1 MKIKKKHPIYVS
13 KKCCEEK
20 HIDLLL
26 IAEGERKHYVLIND
40 FNRFICN
47 HSSHGGRKYFY
58 CYYLHALITEG
69 ILKRHIKGY
78 FKING
83 KQTIKMPKKGE
94 EVKFK
99 NFGRKL
105 KSPFMIYV
113 DLESILVPEDNGKQN
128 SNESY
133 TNKYKKMLLVVMI
146 IN

>member
-69 ILKRHIKGY
+69 ILKRRIKGY

-94 EVKFK
+94 EV
-99 NFGRKL
+99 
-105 KSPFMIYV
+105 M
-113 DLESILVPEDNGKQN
+113 ESKIM
-128 SNESY
+128 ESKIQMSLIP
-133 TNKYKKMLLVVMI
+133 TNIKKCCL
-146 IN
+146 